1 MNQHSSLTGDER
13 GGAGPGPVSRQRW
26 RTILAVVLIVV
37 GCVLAPLAGVAVWA
51 RNQVTNTDRYVR
63 TVAPLASDPAIQT
76 AIADQITAQI
86 FAYLDVAGLTN
97 QAVDALAARGL
108 RPQVADQLRGF
119 AGPLASGIQSF
130 VRTEVTKIVQS
141 QAFADAW
148 VQANRVAHQ
157 ALVTALTGQGDR
169 AVTVEGDTV
178 KLNLA
183 PFIETVKQRLIDSG
197 FGLATRI
204 PQVNAT
210 LVLFDVKNL
219 TRARRAFDLLNTLGI
234 WLPII
239 AIVLLGVGVV
249 VATDHRRALVGAAVG
264 VAVAMVGL
272 GLSLAVFRTIYLDAV
287 PAAVLPH
294 DAAAALYD
302 TIVAYLRLG
311 LRTILVLALV
321 VAAGAFLSGQSATA
335 VRTRQRLAGGI
346 GWLRGG
352 AEHAGWRTGPV
363 GTWVYANKQLLRI
376 GAVILATLA
385 LVFWGQPTGKT
396 VALLAV
402 LLLVALALIEFLGQ
416 PPQRTVVAPTTQ
428 P

>member
-1 MNQHSSLTGDER
+1 
-13 GGAGPGPVSRQRW
+13 
-26 RTILAVVLIVV
+26 LIVV

-63 TVAPLASDPAIQT
+63 TVAPLASDPAIQQ
-76 AIADQITAQI
+76 AIADQITTQI
-86 FAYLDVAGLTN
+86 FTYLDVRGLTN
-97 QAVDALAARGL
+97 QTVDALAERGL

-119 AGPLASGIQSF
+119 AGPLASGIQGF
-130 VRTEVTKIVQS
+130 VRTEVDKIVQS

-148 VQANRVAHQ
+148 IQANRVAHQ
-157 ALVTALTGQGDR
+157 ALVKALTGQGGE
-169 AVTVEGDTV
+169 AITVEGDTV
-178 KLNLA
+178 TLNLA
-183 PFIETVKQRLIDSG
+183 PFIATVKQRLVASG

-204 PQVNAT
+204 PQVNASF
-210 LVLFDVKNL
+210 VLFDVKNL
-219 TRARRAFDLLNTLGI
+219 TQARSAFDLLNTLGI

-239 AIVLLGVGVV
+239 AIVLLGIGVV
-249 VATDHRRALVGAAVG
+249 VAKDHRRALVGAAVG

-294 DAAAALYD
+294 DAAAVLYD

-321 VAAGAFLSGQSATA
+321 VAAGAFLTGQSTTA
-335 VRTRQRLAGGI
+335 LRTRQRRTSGI
-346 GWLRGG
+346 GRLRGG
-352 AEHAGWRTGPV
+352 TEHAGCRTGPV
-363 GTWVYANKQLLRI
+363 WTWVYADKQLLRI
-376 GAVILATLA
+376 AAVTLATLA

-396 VALLAV
+396 ILLLAG

-416 PPQRTVVAPTTQ
+416 PPQRTVVAPPTRT
-428 P
+428 